1 LETPVVAMM
10 AGRKRTSA
18 RRYRYQPYL
27 FISPFF
33 VVFAAFGLYPLLFA
47 LRLSFTDWHG
57 TGVPHYIGFANYTY
71 LLTSPDWWHALWVS
85 ALLWILIVPAE
96 IALALVLA
104 VLLSRARL
112 RGRALFRTAFIA
124 PLVTPLVAM
133 AQVWIILF
141 DNHFGAVNRL
151 LSALHLPQPAW
162 LDSTT
167 WSRPTLALLVLW
179 KTLGFAVIIMLAGLQ
194 SINTDLYEAGDLDG
208 TSWGQRLWY
217 ITLPLMRR
225 SIAFYLVIDTLAVFQ
240 MFAEPYV
247 VTKGGPDN
255 STTNAGM
262 YLYGFIDNIDLGTG
276 AAASFLLVLIMLAV
290 SLMSV
295 RLLRSR
301 EEVR

>member
-1 LETPVVAMM
+1 
-10 AGRKRTSA
+10 
-18 RRYRYQPYL
+18 
-27 FISPFF
+27 
-33 VVFAAFGLYPLLFA
+33 
-47 LRLSFTDWHG
+47 
-57 TGVPHYIGFANYTY
+57 
-71 LLTSPDWWHALWVS
+71 
-85 ALLWILIVPAE
+85 
-96 IALALVLA
+96 
-104 VLLSRARL
+104 
-112 RGRALFRTAFIA
+112 
-124 PLVTPLVAM
+124 
-133 AQVWIILF
+133 
-141 DNHFGAVNRL
+141 
-151 LSALHLPQPAW
+151 
-162 LDSTT
+162 
-167 WSRPTLALLVLW
+167 
-179 KTLGFAVIIMLAGLQ
+179 VIIMLAGLQ